1 MLGPNAAVARTLG
14 GGSATVFPYH
24 TVSPLE
30 GLRAALDAEVSY
42 ARGVHTHT
50 RPPVAE
56 VSSADVRF
64 LAADGTVLGAEHRET
79 GEYTWM
85 GTLDPAVA
93 AIEVHTTL
101 RATVAGEH
109 LIGCSGPGRFRLSLG
124 GSPVFDVEL
133 VLPENADPGEALF
146 SPPRHAVPVTLAEGE
161 AIDVVLRRE
170 VDDPTLVTFRLD
182 HEPPAPDADAEL
194 ERAVELARDADVAV
208 VVVGTTPEV
217 ESEGFDR
224 TTLALPGRQDELVRR
239 VNAAQPRTIVVV
251 NAGAPVLMPWLDEVP
266 AVLLC
271 WFAGQ
276 EAGHAI
282 ADVLLGAAEPGGRLP
297 TTWPVSEEGCPR
309 SRPATASCPTTRAS
323 RLDIAVRSNRCCRSG
338 TGSATRAGT
347 TSRWTARPCAWST
360 PAPAAGERSSRSTPR
375 APTVPWSAH
384 RAGSPASP

>member
-42 ARGVHTHT
+42 ARGVQTHT

-146 SPPRHAVPVTLAEGE
+146 SPAAARRPGHARRGRGDRRRAAARGRRPDPGHLPARPRAAGPRRRRRARAGRGTGPRRRRRRGRGGHDARGRERGLRPHDAGPARPPGRARPPRQRRPAAHDRRRQRRRAGADAVARRG
-161 AIDVVLRRE
+161 ARRAAVLVRE
-170 VDDPTLVTFRLD
+170 VR
-182 HEPPAPDADAEL
+182 
-194 ERAVELARDADVAV
+194 
-208 VVVGTTPEV
+208 
-217 ESEGFDR
+217 
-224 TTLALPGRQDELVRR
+224 
-239 VNAAQPRTIVVV
+239 
-251 NAGAPVLMPWLDEVP
+251 
-266 AVLLC
+266 
-271 WFAGQ
+271 
-276 EAGHAI
+276 
-282 ADVLLGAAEPGGRLP
+282 
-297 TTWPVSEEGCPR
+297 
-309 SRPATASCPTTRAS
+309 RPATRSPTSC
-323 RLDIAVRSNRCCRSG
+323 
-338 TGSATRAGT
+338 SA
-347 TSRWTARPCAWST
+347 P
-360 PAPAAGERSSRSTPR
+360 P
-375 APTVPWSAH
+375 
-384 RAGSPASP
+384 SPAGGSRPPGRCPRTGCHR